1 MRRIVIMFAVLFPA
15 LAYAGPFISFENE
28 LHDFGFV
35 TQGILLEHA
44 FEFTNVGTE
53 ELLIERL
60 TPS

>member
-1 MRRIVIMFAVLFPA
+1 MFAVLFPA